1 MIDAQD
7 TSIPVRLMITSII
20 LVIRGRGVNHYIGT
34 SPGIDCIRLPLDV
47 VGSVVKTA
55 RLY

>member
-20 LVIRGRGVNHYIGT
+20 FVIRGRGVNHYIGT
-34 SPGIDCIRLPLDV
+34 SPGIDCICLPLDV
-47 VGSVVKTA
+47 VGRVVKMA